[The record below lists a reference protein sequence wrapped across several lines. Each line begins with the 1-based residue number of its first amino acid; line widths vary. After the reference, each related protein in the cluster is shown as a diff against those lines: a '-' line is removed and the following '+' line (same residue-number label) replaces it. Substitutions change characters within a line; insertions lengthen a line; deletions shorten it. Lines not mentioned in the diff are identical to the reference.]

1 MGWIH
6 GTNGRGI
13 VFEERENTETKI
25 GGIHK
30 ERFGGSGCE
39 CRMRAREGV
48 NLDGW

>member
-1 MGWIH
+1 ML
-6 GTNGRGI
+6 R
-13 VFEERENTETKI
+13 ERRVEGKKNTETKI

-39 CRMRAREGV
+39 WRMRATDGV